1 MNWNDTIGQ
10 RIHALM
16 VRKAL
21 ENRPGADLQKLEESI
36 ARASFTVGLSRQG
49 IVDVL
54 QAEVETLIA
63 MRVLGTSIP
72 NDFLAG
78 MLASIDLVKD
88 GRHVLDDNNSH
99 NNWNN

>member
-1 MNWNDTIGQ
+1 MNWADTIGQ
-10 RIHALM
+10 RIHVLM
-16 VRKAL
+16 VNKAL
-21 ENRPGADLQKLEESI
+21 ENRPGADRQKLEESI
-36 ARASFTVGLSRQG
+36 ARASFTVGIARQG

-54 QAEVETLIA
+54 EAEMETLVA

-78 MLASIDLVKD
+78 MLASIDLIKD

-99 NNWNN
+99 HDWS